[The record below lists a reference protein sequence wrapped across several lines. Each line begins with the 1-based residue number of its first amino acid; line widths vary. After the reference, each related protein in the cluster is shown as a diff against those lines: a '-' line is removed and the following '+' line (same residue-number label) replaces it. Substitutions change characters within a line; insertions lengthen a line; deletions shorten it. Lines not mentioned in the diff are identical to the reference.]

1 MKEENF
7 SSLHCLRGH
16 LSLLGIFHLNL
27 PMSISFLFFFLSHA
41 FHSSL
46 NTEKKLAIPMLNP
59 KFIVLWEVYKLEF
72 GGGMGREAGG
82 GSEGRGYMYTYG

>member
-1 MKEENF
+1 
-7 SSLHCLRGH
+7 
-16 LSLLGIFHLNL
+16 
-27 PMSISFLFFFLSHA
+27 
-41 FHSSL
+41 
-46 NTEKKLAIPMLNP
+46 MLNP